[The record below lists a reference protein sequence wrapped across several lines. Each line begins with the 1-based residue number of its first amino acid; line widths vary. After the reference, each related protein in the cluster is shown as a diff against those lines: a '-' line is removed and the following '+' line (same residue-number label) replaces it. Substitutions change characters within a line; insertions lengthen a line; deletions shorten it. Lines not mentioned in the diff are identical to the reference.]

1 MNTGTKNDVQ
11 QPEASGQKRTSINSF
26 LQSNSFMRLL
36 KYSVTRLASLLFS
49 VVIAIFLTILI
60 ANMGGYV
67 DQIRLGEI
75 REMVV
80 QSVRGNTAN
89 RGLPP
94 EKFQALVDDLVYQE
108 AHAQGLDQPLMV
120 RAARYMKK
128 ALVLDLGNAL
138 RMTSDSGSKQ
148 VRIII
153 LERLPP
159 TLLLWGVSGILL
171 FLIEISVA
179 LSISRKYGSWLDK
192 FFVSMAPFSTA
203 PGWFYGIFMIL
214 IFASYF
220 RILPYGGMVDAPIPK
235 TTLDYSLSLLKH
247 MILPT
252 LALTLTSFFLNVYQ
266 WRTFFLIYSTEEYVE
281 IAKAKGL
288 SDRAIERDYVLRPT
302 LPNIITSFALTLI
315 ALWLGGPITETIFQ
329 WPGLGRAFY
338 QAVQFYDTPVILGQ
352 TVIYAYMLAFTVF
365 LLDYI
370 YALVDP
376 RVKIGQGGSS

>member
-1 MNTGTKNDVQ
+1 MNADITKNNLEQ
-11 QPEASGQKRTSINSF
+11 AEE
-26 LQSNSFMRLL
+26 SNLSAAYKSFMRLL
-36 KYSVTRLASLLFS
+36 KYSVKRLASLMVS
-49 VVIAIFLTILI
+49 VVVAVFLTILI

-67 DQIRLGEI
+67 DQIRMGEI
-75 REMVV
+75 RETVV
-80 QSVRGNTAN
+80 QFVRGNPVN

-94 EKFQALVDDLVYQE
+94 EQFQALVDDLVYQE
-108 AHAQGLDQPLMV
+108 AHAQGLDQPLML
-120 RAARYMKK
+120 RAVRYMKK
-128 ALVLDLGNAL
+128 ALTLDLGNAL

-148 VRIII
+148 VRVII

-159 TLLLWGVSGILL
+159 TLLLWGISGL
-171 FLIEISVA
+171 FLFFLQISVA

-192 FFVSMAPFSTA
+192 FFVAMAPFSTA

-220 RILPYGGMVDAPIPK
+220 RILPFGGMVDAPIPR
-235 TTLDYSLSLLKH
+235 TTLGYSLSLLKH
-247 MILPT
+247 LALPT
-252 LALTLTSFFLNVYQ
+252 LALTLNSFFINVYQ

-281 IAKAKGL
+281 IAKAKRIT
-288 SDRAIERDYVLRPT
+288 SRAIERDYVLRPT
-302 LPNIITSFALTLI
+302 LPNIITGFALTLI
-315 ALWLGGPITETIFQ
+315 SLWLGGPITETIFN

-376 RVKIGQGGSS
+376 RVKIGQGGGS